1 MKKLVKNKNIIIMIL
16 CMTIIL
22 LCVGFSLVS
31 MRLEEKE
38 AAGKVY
44 DVEITNIQE
53 GTAIRGGVDL
63 PYAATEITDNGKTA
77 EFIFNLSYPED
88 TLTYIVTIKNNGNLK
103 AKIDGLAES
112 PDYLEDTNQANS
124 ILPVIINHN
133 DIINQ
138 ELTPGEE
145 IKLTITAE
153 FSSSGQ
159 PMVKQIPY
167 NISIL
172 TSCID

>member
-88 TLTYIVTIKNNGNLK
+88 TLSYIVTIKNNGNLK
-103 AKIDGLAES
+103 A
-112 PDYLEDTNQANS
+112 
-124 ILPVIINHN
+124 
-133 DIINQ
+133 
-138 ELTPGEE
+138 
-145 IKLTITAE
+145 
-153 FSSSGQ
+153 
-159 PMVKQIPY
+159 
-167 NISIL
+167 
-172 TSCID
+172 